1 MSHNILVT
9 GASGYLGGTLLAR
22 WRAANLPAYNTL
34 YALVRSDQQA
44 QSVKA
49 YGAEPLI
56 LDLGDLE
63 TVTRTVVQK
72 EISIIYFLVDAFNA
86 HTQKAL
92 IGALGQVKEKT
103 GRDVHFLHTT
113 GAKAFSSHVGMDG
126 ANQLLDTD
134 PRLYE
139 IQKTTVS
146 PYPWFTQVCT
156 IRFTL
161 HCSFMFG
168 DGDLFLTDCAH
179 KH

>member
-1 MSHNILVT
+1 MSHNILIT

-22 WRAANLPAYNTL
+22 WKDANLPAYNTL

-44 QSVKA
+44 HSVKA

-56 LDLGDLE
+56 LDLEDLE

-72 EISIIYFLVDAFNA
+72 EISIIYFLVDAFNV
-86 HTQKAL
+86 HVQKAL
-92 IGALGQVKEKT
+92 IAALEQVKENT

-126 ANQLLDTD
+126 ATRLLDTD

-139 IQKTTVS
+139 IQKTTVAPVPIFS
-146 PYPWFTQVCT
+146 QVC
-156 IRFTL
+156 IHHFTL
-161 HCSFMFG
+161 HCMF
-168 DGDLFLTDCAH
+168 
-179 KH
+179 